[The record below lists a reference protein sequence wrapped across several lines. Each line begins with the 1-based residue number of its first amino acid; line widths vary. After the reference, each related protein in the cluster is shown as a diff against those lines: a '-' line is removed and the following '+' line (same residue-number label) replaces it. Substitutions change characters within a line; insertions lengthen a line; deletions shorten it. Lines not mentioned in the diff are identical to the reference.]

1 MGSEAILSAVAQLQ
15 HVWTF
20 DDLQRLPDDVDSRGY
35 EIVDGALVVSPS
47 ADTLHEIVSDELR
60 AILRAAGRPAFR
72 TFGPIAVDL
81 DPSYLIP
88 DLVVVPEPD
97 AHTRMNPVLAALVRA
112 VIEVVSP
119 GSRTKDRVMK
129 PALYAAAG
137 IAVYLRV
144 ETEPVVSL
152 TGYTLTDGASV
163 YTELGSWGPNEVA
176 HLDVP
181 FPVDIP
187 IDAITP

>member
-1 MGSEAILSAVAQLQ
+1 
-15 HVWTF
+15 
-20 DDLQRLPDDVDSRGY
+20 
-35 EIVDGALVVSPS
+35 
-47 ADTLHEIVSDELR
+47 
-60 AILRAAGRPAFR
+60 
-72 TFGPIAVDL
+72 
-81 DPSYLIP
+81 
-88 DLVVVPEPD
+88 
-97 AHTRMNPVLAALVRA
+97 
-112 VIEVVSP
+112 
-119 GSRTKDRVMK
+119 MK